1 MLDGV
6 IFMCECVFCHKEQI
20 ITDFVYEDELVMA
33 FMDMEPI
40 NEGHVLLV
48 PKQHYLDADE
58 IPDELLVHLMI
69 VSKKIV
75 AALKEIYHPDG
86 YSIMQNGGEFNDV
99 GHYHMHI
106 FPRYAGDGF
115 GWTYGSEEK
124 NVNSEIAERIRKQLR
139 VASVI
144 GCIVTVTVDRPL
156 GSYHPEHK
164 DMYYPIN
171 YGYVE
176 GVMAPDGEEQDAY
189 ILGVDEAVDK
199 IIGTVIAVVHRNDDV
214 EEKWVVAPAGMT
226 YTKQEIKEKI
236 RFQEQYFD
244 SEIMM

>member
-1 MLDGV
+1 
-6 IFMCECVFCHKEQI
+6 MCECVFCHKEKI

-40 NEGHVLLV
+40 NEGHILLV

-58 IPDELLVHLMI
+58 IPDELLAHLMI

-75 AALKEIYHPDG
+75 ATLKEIYHPNG

-124 NVNSEIAERIRKQLR
+124 SVNTEIAERIRKKLR
-139 VASVI
+139 VNSVI
-144 GCIVTVTVDRPL
+144 GRTVTVTVDRPL

-164 DMYYPIN
+164 DMCYPIN

-176 GVMAPDGEEQDAY
+176 GIMAPDGEEQDAY

-199 IIGTVIAVVHRNDDV
+199 FIGTVIAVVHRNDDV